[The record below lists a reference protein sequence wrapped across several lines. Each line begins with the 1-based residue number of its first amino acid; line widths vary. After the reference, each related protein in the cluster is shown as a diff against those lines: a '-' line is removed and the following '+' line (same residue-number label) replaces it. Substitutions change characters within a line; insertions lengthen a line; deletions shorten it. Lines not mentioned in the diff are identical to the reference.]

1 MKRLT
6 PLLLAAALCL
16 SGCVTIIQQVPAA
29 TPTPA
34 PISAATPSGDLDG
47 LLAWIEE
54 KIETD
59 LNPTMVT
66 TQYDPET
73 NSIIITYRE
82 DSWAAKIAERDAD
95 WWEGIP
101 EACQQLME
109 YIIVCAGK
117 DYGVTGVD
125 FLFLLYCGEETPLM
139 ILNTDIVKDYMKTE
153 E

>member
-6 PLLLAAALCL
+6 LLLLAAVLCL
-16 SGCVTIIQQVPAA
+16 SGCVTIIHEAPAA
-29 TPTPA
+29 TPAPTPA
-34 PISAATPSGDLDG
+34 YTPSGDLDG

-59 LNPTMVT
+59 LNPTVVT
-66 TQYDPET
+66 TQYDQET

-82 DSWAAKIAERDAD
+82 DSWAAKIAERDAN
-95 WWEGIP
+95 WWADIP
-101 EACQQLME
+101 DASQQLME
-109 YIIVCAGK
+109 YIIVHAVT

-125 FLFLLYCGEETPLM
+125 FLFILYCEEETPLM
-139 ILNTDIVKDYMKTE
+139 ILNTDIVKDYMAE

>member
-6 PLLLAAALCL
+6 LLLLAAVLCL
-16 SGCVTIIQQVPAA
+16 SGCVTIVHEAPAA
-29 TPTPA
+29 TPAPTPA
-34 PISAATPSGDLDG
+34 YTPSGDLEG
-47 LLAWIEE
+47 CLAWIEE

-66 TQYDPET
+66 AQYHPET
-73 NSIIITYRE
+73 NSVIITFRE

-95 WWEGIP
+95 WWAGVSD
-101 EACQQLME
+101 ASQQLME
-109 YIIVCAGK
+109 YIIVHAVT
-117 DYGVTGVD
+117 DYSVTGVD
-125 FLFLLYCGEETPLM
+125 FLFILYCGEETPLM